1 VHWDLGS
8 VAPLLRLAPE
18 RRLRVRLRVLL
29 LARSGTNQRLDS
41 APWFD
46 VGTGIR
52 ARGLLWQ
59 LADRKQ
65 SFLMSSAAAGM
76 RRSWP

>member
-1 VHWDLGS
+1 MRPVG
-8 VAPLLRLAPE
+8 
-18 RRLRVRLRVLL
+18 RRLPGRPDGRHPR

-46 VGTGIR
+46 VGTGIG

-59 LADRKQ
+59 LADRER
-65 SFLMSSAAAGM
+65 SFLMSFAAAGM
-76 RRSWP
+76 RLSWP